1 MQRGDQAQV
10 PLLPTSGRESSPVCV
25 TSRPCC
31 LCDALDTA
39 ATRKPGPALREAHPS
54 GVIRL
59 QMRGHFQEMAEEG
72 SPLHERDATVQV
84 RRRER
89 VKQDWKIRDLGRRDE
104 GWGWGQAS
112 MAPRALGAGPRMGGQ
127 WHPGAEAWCSWGK
140 SQGWQEAARKGR
152 TGQSSGPQA
161 SLGVGKTVTGPS
173 GTKREGARRVTRWL
187 RSGKWHEKREPGPA
201 GRLCKP
207 SSGAG
212 ECPGGGRWTWLAG
225 ARGCGRGDGQGDS
238 ENQRFHGEGGGQE
251 WTPGNTL
258 SVREASAG
266 LRGTEK
272 GLCNVFCYCLRFPE
286 DRSMFSGGANRKEP
300 GAERETS
307 AGGRELQE
315 GGGPPGLGAGGGL
328 CAAPCEGGPWGR
340 PRVGISWVTR
350 KPCPTT
356 VPKSVFSS
364 PMDTG
369 EKREPYT
376 HQVNKRRPWTWP
388 RHRAASPGRPGWGVL
403 VSELRQRQARSR
415 RGSELGW
422 PRRAGCSPLP

>member
-1 MQRGDQAQV
+1 
-10 PLLPTSGRESSPVCV
+10 
-25 TSRPCC
+25 
-31 LCDALDTA
+31 
-39 ATRKPGPALREAHPS
+39 
-54 GVIRL
+54 
-59 QMRGHFQEMAEEG
+59 
-72 SPLHERDATVQV
+72 
-84 RRRER
+84 
-89 VKQDWKIRDLGRRDE
+89 
-104 GWGWGQAS
+104 

-315 GGGPPGLGAGGGL
+315 GGGPPGLGAGGGAL
-328 CAAPCEGGPWGR
+328 R
-340 PRVGISWVTR
+340 
-350 KPCPTT
+350 CP
-356 VPKSVFSS
+356 
-364 PMDTG
+364 
-369 EKREPYT
+369 
-376 HQVNKRRPWTWP
+376 
-388 RHRAASPGRPGWGVL
+388 L
-403 VSELRQRQARSR
+403 
-415 RGSELGW
+415 
-422 PRRAGCSPLP
+422 